1 MPSQR
6 SVLIT
11 GCSQGGIGDALA
23 QQFHKDGLLVFAS
36 ARNLA
41 RVKHLKDLGIHVLQL
56 DVTDAESIAQA
67 VRQVTSSTGGTLDIL
82 VNNSGG
88 GTWSCNCWRPK
99 HTLGAFC

>member
-23 QQFHKDGLLVFAS
+23 QRFHEQGLLVFAS

-41 RVKHLKDLGIHVLQL
+41 KIEHLKALGIHVIKL
-56 DVTDAESIAQA
+56 DVVDNDSIAGA
-67 VRQVTSSTGGTLDIL
+67 VREVTAVTGGTLDVL

-88 GTWSCNCWRPK
+88 GM
-99 HTLGAFC
+99 